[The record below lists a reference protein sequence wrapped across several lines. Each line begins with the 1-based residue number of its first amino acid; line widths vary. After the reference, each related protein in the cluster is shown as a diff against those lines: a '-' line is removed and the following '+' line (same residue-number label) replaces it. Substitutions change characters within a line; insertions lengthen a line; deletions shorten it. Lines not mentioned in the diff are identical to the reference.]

1 MSWQV
6 HDSGIRTF
14 RNSVES
20 SGGLNGPLGL
30 QRPPCPLT
38 PDEVLPGR
46 KQGPVQIAFGRLSEI
61 RHTFHCG
68 RA

>member
-30 QRPPCPLT
+30 QRPLSPNAGTRCY
-38 PDEVLPGR
+38 R
-46 KQGPVQIAFGRLSEI
+46 AAQQGPVQIAFGRLSEI